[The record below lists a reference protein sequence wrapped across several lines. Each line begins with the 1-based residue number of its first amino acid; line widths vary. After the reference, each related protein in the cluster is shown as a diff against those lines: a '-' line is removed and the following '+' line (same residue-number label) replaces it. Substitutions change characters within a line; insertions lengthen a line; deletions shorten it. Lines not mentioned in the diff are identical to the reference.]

1 MQTGISCKKISSY
14 MRDSASRLVIVE
26 NSKIFRSCVKHIL
39 IFPCERDCR
48 ILIGLKKYVF
58 MNESVS

>member
-1 MQTGISCKKISSY
+1 MQTGVSCKKISCY

-48 ILIGLKKYVF
+48 ILIGLKK
-58 MNESVS
+58 